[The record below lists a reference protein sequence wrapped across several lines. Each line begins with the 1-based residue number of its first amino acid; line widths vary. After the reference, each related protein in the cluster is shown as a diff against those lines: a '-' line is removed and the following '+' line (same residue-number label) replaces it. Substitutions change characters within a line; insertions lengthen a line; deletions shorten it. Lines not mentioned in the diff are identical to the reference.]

1 MNASMRI
8 LIKIMLIILL
18 KFFDTTEAPSN
29 FTPQNKEISTAMLTE
44 IATPL
49 HTIGNTLFYGNLV
62 IELPIG
68 MTAEKKDATLD
79 NQRATDV
86 IDLKGMK
93 EEAPLAP
100 RLWITHYRAQY
111 TDEGKMI
118 RALLERMP
126 DTTLRLRYRDFD
138 EKRYLFTYSSEDKMG
153 YIIVCGNDVY
163 FVEELLYLGKAI
175 FGELLDNHSV
185 RWGYGFWNV
194 GDRKNKDNI
203 VWFDRIQ
210 LGNDFFLVL
219 RYTEEDGRRWIK
231 LLCDTEPN
239 NVWQEIEIDSIE
251 TIRDEWI
258 IYRDYNFDGYF
269 DINVSSKVIYL
280 WNPVKKQYEAAQ
292 IPEEFMQLRDRAYFP
307 ETEIIWGYDYDTVN
321 LKNWMDID
329 ECETLWK
336 WTGNTLMK
344 ERACNAQVR
353 GKTVRIC
360 ISDGSSDNAMFECN
374 VALEEYREGSEK
386 VQLFYKKFYENM
398 VPPETFRY
406 VHWMKY
412 DREDIVYIPQE
423 FLDFVVDAMLNGTEV
438 KNLKPMLNDR
448 ELSEEEILSIAE
460 NNIDLRQ
467 TVIDKTWT
475 NPYLMVMADG
485 DNDGIPDIIAR
496 ESSGGSDGSVA
507 FVFYKG
513 QEDGTFRQTD
523 IFSAMREEFGIVSYK
538 GKNYLLRTLFD
549 YNKKI
554 YNGLS
559 ITYYMEGKRVEQ
571 AVLML
576 VPKNYKT
583 ILTECVQEKYQ
594 SYAEQIAIKSLLYKI
609 WLEEENSIT
618 GNSEQK
624 LADYGMYQCD
634 LNNDGVMDTYQK
646 ELWEPSNINICE
658 YLYFD
663 GDGEAIAPVKEML
676 DSLDKTPI
684 MMWVDL
690 VQDKNIIN
698 VISQT
703 GLEEFTITGFLV
715 QDFEYERLYKICVDV
730 TYAIDIWKEVP

>member
-1 MNASMRI
+1 
-8 LIKIMLIILL
+8 MLIILL

-29 FTPQNKEISTAMLTE
+29 FTPQNKEISTTMLTE

-68 MTAEKKDATLD
+68 VTAEKKDATLD
-79 NQRATDV
+79 NQCATDV
-86 IDLKGMK
+86 IDLKGAYD
-93 EEAPLAP
+93 APLPP

-138 EKRYLFTYSSEDKMG
+138 EKRYLFTYLSEDKMG
-153 YIIVCGNDVY
+153 YII
-163 FVEELLYLGKAI
+163 
-175 FGELLDNHSV
+175 
-185 RWGYGFWNV
+185 
-194 GDRKNKDNI
+194 
-203 VWFDRIQ
+203 
-210 LGNDFFLVL
+210 
-219 RYTEEDGRRWIK
+219 
-231 LLCDTEPN
+231 
-239 NVWQEIEIDSIE
+239 
-251 TIRDEWI
+251 
-258 IYRDYNFDGYF
+258 
-269 DINVSSKVIYL
+269 
-280 WNPVKKQYEAAQ
+280 
-292 IPEEFMQLRDRAYFP
+292 
-307 ETEIIWGYDYDTVN
+307 
-321 LKNWMDID
+321 NWMDID
-329 ECETLWK
+329 ERETLWK

-344 ERACNAQVR
+344 ERACNAQMGGERVQ
-353 GKTVRIC
+353 IC
-360 ISDGSSDNAMFECN
+360 ISDGSSDNEMYECN

-386 VQLFYKKFYENM
+386 VQLFYKRFYENM
-398 VPPETFRY
+398 VPAETFTN
-406 VHWMKY
+406 VHSIKY
-412 DREDIVYIPQE
+412 DRENIVYIPQE

-467 TVIDKTWT
+467 TVIDKMWR

-496 ESSGGSDGSVA
+496 ESYGGSDGSVA
-507 FVFYKG
+507 FVFYQG
-513 QEDGTFRQTD
+513 QEDGTFQQTD
-523 IFSAMREEFGIVSYK
+523 VFSAMREEFGIFSYK

-549 YNKKI
+549 YDKKI

-559 ITYYMEGKRVEQ
+559 ITYYMEGKRVEE
-571 AVLML
+571 AVLMR

-583 ILTECVQEKYQ
+583 ILTECAQEKYQ

-663 GDGEAIAPVKEML
+663 GDGEAIAPVKKML
-676 DSLDKTPI
+676 DSLEGTPI
-684 MMWVDL
+684 MMWIDL

-703 GLEEFTITGFLV
+703 GLEDFTITGFLV
-715 QDFEYERLYKICVDV
+715 QDFEYERLYEIRVDV
-730 TYAIDIWKEVP
+730 TYAIDVWKEVP

>member
-29 FTPQNKEISTAMLTE
+29 FTPQNKEISTTMLTE

-68 MTAEKKDATLD
+68 VTAEKKDATLD
-79 NQRATDV
+79 NQCATDV
-86 IDLKGMK
+86 IDLKGAYD
-93 EEAPLAP
+93 APLPP

-138 EKRYLFTYSSEDKMG
+138 EKRYLFTYLSEDKMG
-153 YIIVCGNDVY
+153 YII
-163 FVEELLYLGKAI
+163 
-175 FGELLDNHSV
+175 
-185 RWGYGFWNV
+185 
-194 GDRKNKDNI
+194 
-203 VWFDRIQ
+203 
-210 LGNDFFLVL
+210 
-219 RYTEEDGRRWIK
+219 
-231 LLCDTEPN
+231 
-239 NVWQEIEIDSIE
+239 
-251 TIRDEWI
+251 
-258 IYRDYNFDGYF
+258 
-269 DINVSSKVIYL
+269 
-280 WNPVKKQYEAAQ
+280 
-292 IPEEFMQLRDRAYFP
+292 
-307 ETEIIWGYDYDTVN
+307 
-321 LKNWMDID
+321 NWMDID
-329 ECETLWK
+329 ERETLWK

-344 ERACNAQVR
+344 ERACNAQMGGERVQ
-353 GKTVRIC
+353 IC
-360 ISDGSSDNAMFECN
+360 ISDGSSDNEMFECN

-386 VQLFYKKFYENM
+386 VQLFYKRFYENM
-398 VPPETFRY
+398 VPAETFTN
-406 VHWMKY
+406 VHSIKY
-412 DREDIVYIPQE
+412 DRENIVYIPQE

-467 TVIDKTWT
+467 TVIDKTWR

-496 ESSGGSDGSVA
+496 ESYGGSDGSVA
-507 FVFYKG
+507 FVFYQG
-513 QEDGTFRQTD
+513 QEDGTFQQTD
-523 IFSAMREEFGIVSYK
+523 VFSAMREEFGIFSYK

-549 YNKKI
+549 YDKKI

-559 ITYYMEGKRVEQ
+559 ITYYMEGKRVEE
-571 AVLML
+571 AVLMR

-583 ILTECVQEKYQ
+583 ILTECAQEKYQ

-663 GDGEAIAPVKEML
+663 GDGEAIAPVKKML
-676 DSLDKTPI
+676 DSLEGTPI
-684 MMWVDL
+684 MMWIDL

-703 GLEEFTITGFLV
+703 GLEDFTITGFLV
-715 QDFEYERLYKICVDV
+715 QDFEYERLYEIRVDV

>member
-1 MNASMRI
+1 
-8 LIKIMLIILL
+8 MLIILL

-29 FTPQNKEISTAMLTE
+29 FTPQNKEISTTMLTE

-68 MTAEKKDATLD
+68 VTAEKKDATLD
-79 NQRATDV
+79 NQCATDV
-86 IDLKGMK
+86 IDLKGAYD
-93 EEAPLAP
+93 APLPP

-138 EKRYLFTYSSEDKMG
+138 EKRYLFTYLSEDKMG
-153 YIIVCGNDVY
+153 YII
-163 FVEELLYLGKAI
+163 
-175 FGELLDNHSV
+175 
-185 RWGYGFWNV
+185 
-194 GDRKNKDNI
+194 
-203 VWFDRIQ
+203 
-210 LGNDFFLVL
+210 
-219 RYTEEDGRRWIK
+219 
-231 LLCDTEPN
+231 
-239 NVWQEIEIDSIE
+239 
-251 TIRDEWI
+251 
-258 IYRDYNFDGYF
+258 
-269 DINVSSKVIYL
+269 
-280 WNPVKKQYEAAQ
+280 
-292 IPEEFMQLRDRAYFP
+292 
-307 ETEIIWGYDYDTVN
+307 
-321 LKNWMDID
+321 NWMDID
-329 ECETLWK
+329 ERETLWK

-344 ERACNAQVR
+344 ERACNAQMGGERVQ
-353 GKTVRIC
+353 IC
-360 ISDGSSDNAMFECN
+360 ISDGSSDNEMFECN

-386 VQLFYKKFYENM
+386 VQLFYKRFYENM
-398 VPPETFRY
+398 VPAETFTN
-406 VHWMKY
+406 VHSIKY
-412 DREDIVYIPQE
+412 DRENIVYIPQE

-467 TVIDKTWT
+467 TVIDKTWR

-496 ESSGGSDGSVA
+496 ESYGGSDGSVA
-507 FVFYKG
+507 FVFYQG
-513 QEDGTFRQTD
+513 QEDGTFQQTD
-523 IFSAMREEFGIVSYK
+523 VFSAMREEFGIFSYK

-549 YNKKI
+549 YDKKI

-559 ITYYMEGKRVEQ
+559 ITYYMEGKHVEE
-571 AVLML
+571 AVLMR

-663 GDGEAIAPVKEML
+663 GDGEAIAPVKKML
-676 DSLDKTPI
+676 DSLEGTPI
-684 MMWVDL
+684 MMWIDL

-703 GLEEFTITGFLV
+703 GLEDFTITGFLV
-715 QDFEYERLYKICVDV
+715 QDFEYERLYEIRVDV
-730 TYAIDIWKEVP
+730 TYAIDVWKEVP

>member
-29 FTPQNKEISTAMLTE
+29 FTPQNKEISTTMLTE

-49 HTIGNTLFYGNLV
+49 YTIGNTLFYGNLV

-68 MTAEKKDATLD
+68 VTAEKKDATLD

-86 IDLKGMK
+86 IDLKGAYD
-93 EEAPLAP
+93 APLPP

-138 EKRYLFTYSSEDKMG
+138 ERRYLFTYLSEDKMG
-153 YIIVCGNDVY
+153 YII
-163 FVEELLYLGKAI
+163 
-175 FGELLDNHSV
+175 
-185 RWGYGFWNV
+185 
-194 GDRKNKDNI
+194 
-203 VWFDRIQ
+203 
-210 LGNDFFLVL
+210 
-219 RYTEEDGRRWIK
+219 
-231 LLCDTEPN
+231 
-239 NVWQEIEIDSIE
+239 
-251 TIRDEWI
+251 
-258 IYRDYNFDGYF
+258 
-269 DINVSSKVIYL
+269 
-280 WNPVKKQYEAAQ
+280 
-292 IPEEFMQLRDRAYFP
+292 
-307 ETEIIWGYDYDTVN
+307 
-321 LKNWMDID
+321 NWMDID
-329 ECETLWK
+329 ERETLWK

-344 ERACNAQVR
+344 ERACNAQMGGERVQ
-353 GKTVRIC
+353 IC
-360 ISDGSSDNAMFECN
+360 ISDGSSDNEMYECN

-386 VQLFYKKFYENM
+386 VQLFYKRFYENM
-398 VPPETFRY
+398 VPAETFTN
-406 VHWMKY
+406 VHSIKY
-412 DREDIVYIPQE
+412 DRENIVYIPQE

-467 TVIDKTWT
+467 TVIDKTWR
-475 NPYLMVMADG
+475 NLYLMVMADG

-496 ESSGGSDGSVA
+496 ESYGGSDGSVA
-507 FVFYKG
+507 FVFYQG
-513 QEDGTFRQTD
+513 QEDGTFQQTD
-523 IFSAMREEFGIVSYK
+523 VFSAMREEFGIFSYK

-549 YNKKI
+549 YDKKI

-559 ITYYMEGKRVEQ
+559 ITYYMEGKRVEE
-571 AVLML
+571 AVLMR

-583 ILTECVQEKYQ
+583 ILTECAQEKYQ

-663 GDGEAIAPVKEML
+663 GDGEAIAPVKKML
-676 DSLDKTPI
+676 DSLEGTPI
-684 MMWVDL
+684 MMWIDL

-703 GLEEFTITGFLV
+703 GLEDFTITGFLV
-715 QDFEYERLYKICVDV
+715 QDFEYERLYEIRVDV

>member
-29 FTPQNKEISTAMLTE
+29 FTPQNKEISTTMLTE

-68 MTAEKKDATLD
+68 VTAEKKDATLD
-79 NQRATDV
+79 NQCATDV
-86 IDLKGMK
+86 IDLKGAYD
-93 EEAPLAP
+93 APLPP

-138 EKRYLFTYSSEDKMG
+138 EKRYLFTYLSEDKMG
-153 YIIVCGNDVY
+153 YII
-163 FVEELLYLGKAI
+163 
-175 FGELLDNHSV
+175 
-185 RWGYGFWNV
+185 
-194 GDRKNKDNI
+194 
-203 VWFDRIQ
+203 
-210 LGNDFFLVL
+210 
-219 RYTEEDGRRWIK
+219 
-231 LLCDTEPN
+231 
-239 NVWQEIEIDSIE
+239 
-251 TIRDEWI
+251 
-258 IYRDYNFDGYF
+258 
-269 DINVSSKVIYL
+269 
-280 WNPVKKQYEAAQ
+280 
-292 IPEEFMQLRDRAYFP
+292 
-307 ETEIIWGYDYDTVN
+307 
-321 LKNWMDID
+321 NWMDID
-329 ECETLWK
+329 ERETLWK

-344 ERACNAQVR
+344 ERACNAQMGGERVQ
-353 GKTVRIC
+353 IC
-360 ISDGSSDNAMFECN
+360 ISDGSSDNEMFECN
-374 VALEEYREGSEK
+374 VVLEEYREGSEK
-386 VQLFYKKFYENM
+386 VQLFYKRFYENM
-398 VPPETFRY
+398 VPAETFTN
-406 VHWMKY
+406 VHSIKY
-412 DREDIVYIPQE
+412 DRENIVYIPQE

-467 TVIDKTWT
+467 TVIDKTWR

-496 ESSGGSDGSVA
+496 ESYGGSDGSVA
-507 FVFYKG
+507 FVFYQG
-513 QEDGTFRQTD
+513 QEDSTFQQTD
-523 IFSAMREEFGIVSYK
+523 VFSAMREEFGIFSYK

-549 YNKKI
+549 YDKKI

-559 ITYYMEGKRVEQ
+559 ITYYMEGKHVEE
-571 AVLML
+571 AVLMR

-663 GDGEAIAPVKEML
+663 GDGEAIAPVKKML
-676 DSLDKTPI
+676 DSLEGTPI
-684 MMWVDL
+684 MMWIDL

-703 GLEEFTITGFLV
+703 GLEDFTITGFLV
-715 QDFEYERLYKICVDV
+715 QDFEYERLYEIRVDV
-730 TYAIDIWKEVP
+730 TYAIDVWKEVP

>member
-29 FTPQNKEISTAMLTE
+29 FTPQNKEISTTMLTE

-68 MTAEKKDATLD
+68 VTAEKKDATLD
-79 NQRATDV
+79 NQCATDV
-86 IDLKGMK
+86 IDLKGAYD
-93 EEAPLAP
+93 APLPP

-138 EKRYLFTYSSEDKMG
+138 EKRYLFTYLSEDKMG
-153 YIIVCGNDVY
+153 YII
-163 FVEELLYLGKAI
+163 
-175 FGELLDNHSV
+175 
-185 RWGYGFWNV
+185 
-194 GDRKNKDNI
+194 
-203 VWFDRIQ
+203 
-210 LGNDFFLVL
+210 
-219 RYTEEDGRRWIK
+219 
-231 LLCDTEPN
+231 
-239 NVWQEIEIDSIE
+239 
-251 TIRDEWI
+251 
-258 IYRDYNFDGYF
+258 
-269 DINVSSKVIYL
+269 
-280 WNPVKKQYEAAQ
+280 
-292 IPEEFMQLRDRAYFP
+292 
-307 ETEIIWGYDYDTVN
+307 
-321 LKNWMDID
+321 NWMDID
-329 ECETLWK
+329 ERETLWK

-344 ERACNAQVR
+344 ERACNAQMGGERVQ
-353 GKTVRIC
+353 IC
-360 ISDGSSDNAMFECN
+360 ISDGSSDNEMFECN

-386 VQLFYKKFYENM
+386 VQLFYKRFYENM
-398 VPPETFRY
+398 VPAETFTN
-406 VHWMKY
+406 VHSIKY
-412 DREDIVYIPQE
+412 DRENIVYIPQE

-467 TVIDKTWT
+467 TVIDKTWR

-496 ESSGGSDGSVA
+496 ESYGGSDGSVA
-507 FVFYKG
+507 FVFYQG
-513 QEDGTFRQTD
+513 QEDSTFQQTD
-523 IFSAMREEFGIVSYK
+523 VFSAMREEFGIFSYK
-538 GKNYLLRTLFD
+538 GKNYLPRTLFD
-549 YNKKI
+549 YDKKI

-559 ITYYMEGKRVEQ
+559 ITYYMEGKRVEE
-571 AVLML
+571 AVLMR

-583 ILTECVQEKYQ
+583 ILTECAQEKYQ

-663 GDGEAIAPVKEML
+663 GDGEAIAPVKKML
-676 DSLDKTPI
+676 DSLEGTPI
-684 MMWVDL
+684 MMWIDL

-703 GLEEFTITGFLV
+703 GLEDFTITGFLV
-715 QDFEYERLYKICVDV
+715 QDFEYERLYEIRVDV

>member
-1 MNASMRI
+1 
-8 LIKIMLIILL
+8 MLIILL

-29 FTPQNKEISTAMLTE
+29 FTPQNKEISTTMLTE

-49 HTIGNTLFYGNLV
+49 YTIGNTLFYGNLV

-68 MTAEKKDATLD
+68 VTAEKKDATLD

-86 IDLKGMK
+86 IDLKGAYD
-93 EEAPLAP
+93 APLPP

-138 EKRYLFTYSSEDKMG
+138 EKRYLFTYLSEDKMG
-153 YIIVCGNDVY
+153 YII
-163 FVEELLYLGKAI
+163 
-175 FGELLDNHSV
+175 
-185 RWGYGFWNV
+185 
-194 GDRKNKDNI
+194 
-203 VWFDRIQ
+203 
-210 LGNDFFLVL
+210 
-219 RYTEEDGRRWIK
+219 
-231 LLCDTEPN
+231 
-239 NVWQEIEIDSIE
+239 
-251 TIRDEWI
+251 
-258 IYRDYNFDGYF
+258 
-269 DINVSSKVIYL
+269 
-280 WNPVKKQYEAAQ
+280 
-292 IPEEFMQLRDRAYFP
+292 
-307 ETEIIWGYDYDTVN
+307 
-321 LKNWMDID
+321 NWMDID
-329 ECETLWK
+329 ERETLWK

-344 ERACNAQVR
+344 ERACNAQMGGERVQ
-353 GKTVRIC
+353 IC
-360 ISDGSSDNAMFECN
+360 ISDGSSDNEMFECN

-386 VQLFYKKFYENM
+386 VQLFYKRFYENM
-398 VPPETFRY
+398 VPAETFTN
-406 VHWMKY
+406 VHSIKY
-412 DREDIVYIPQE
+412 DRENIVYIPQE

-467 TVIDKTWT
+467 TVIDKTWR

-496 ESSGGSDGSVA
+496 ESYGGSDGSVA
-507 FVFYKG
+507 FVFYQG
-513 QEDGTFRQTD
+513 QEDGTFQQTD
-523 IFSAMREEFGIVSYK
+523 VFSAMREEFGIFSYK
-538 GKNYLLRTLFD
+538 GKNYLPRTLFD
-549 YNKKI
+549 YDKKI

-559 ITYYMEGKRVEQ
+559 ITYYMEGKRVEE
-571 AVLML
+571 AVLMR

-583 ILTECVQEKYQ
+583 ILTECAQEKYQ

-663 GDGEAIAPVKEML
+663 GDGEAIAPVKKML
-676 DSLDKTPI
+676 DSLEGTPI
-684 MMWVDL
+684 MMWIDL

-703 GLEEFTITGFLV
+703 GLEDFTITGFLV
-715 QDFEYERLYKICVDV
+715 QDFEYERLYEIRVDV

>member
-29 FTPQNKEISTAMLTE
+29 FTPQNKEISTTMLTE

-68 MTAEKKDATLD
+68 VTAEKKDATLD
-79 NQRATDV
+79 NQCATDV
-86 IDLKGMK
+86 IDLKGAYD
-93 EEAPLAP
+93 APLPP

-138 EKRYLFTYSSEDKMG
+138 EKRYLFTYLSEDKMG
-153 YIIVCGNDVY
+153 YII
-163 FVEELLYLGKAI
+163 
-175 FGELLDNHSV
+175 
-185 RWGYGFWNV
+185 
-194 GDRKNKDNI
+194 
-203 VWFDRIQ
+203 
-210 LGNDFFLVL
+210 
-219 RYTEEDGRRWIK
+219 
-231 LLCDTEPN
+231 
-239 NVWQEIEIDSIE
+239 
-251 TIRDEWI
+251 
-258 IYRDYNFDGYF
+258 
-269 DINVSSKVIYL
+269 
-280 WNPVKKQYEAAQ
+280 
-292 IPEEFMQLRDRAYFP
+292 
-307 ETEIIWGYDYDTVN
+307 
-321 LKNWMDID
+321 NWMDID
-329 ECETLWK
+329 ERETLWK

-344 ERACNAQVR
+344 ERACNAQMGGERVQ
-353 GKTVRIC
+353 IC
-360 ISDGSSDNAMFECN
+360 ISDGSSDNEMFECN

-386 VQLFYKKFYENM
+386 VQLFYKRFYENM
-398 VPPETFRY
+398 VSAETFTN
-406 VHWMKY
+406 VHSIKY
-412 DREDIVYIPQE
+412 DRENIVYIPQE

-467 TVIDKTWT
+467 TVIDKTWG

-496 ESSGGSDGSVA
+496 ESYGGSDGSVA
-507 FVFYKG
+507 FVFYQG
-513 QEDGTFRQTD
+513 QEDSTFQQTD
-523 IFSAMREEFGIVSYK
+523 VFSAMREEFGIFSYK
-538 GKNYLLRTLFD
+538 GKNYLPRTLFD
-549 YNKKI
+549 YDKKI

-559 ITYYMEGKRVEQ
+559 ITYYMEGKRVEE
-571 AVLML
+571 AVLMR

-583 ILTECVQEKYQ
+583 ILTECAQEKYQ

-663 GDGEAIAPVKEML
+663 GDGEAIAPVKKML
-676 DSLDKTPI
+676 DSLEGTPI
-684 MMWVDL
+684 MMWIDL

-703 GLEEFTITGFLV
+703 GLEDFTITGFLV
-715 QDFEYERLYKICVDV
+715 QDFEYERLYEIRVDV
-730 TYAIDIWKEVP
+730 TYAIDVWKEVP

>member
-29 FTPQNKEISTAMLTE
+29 FTPQNKEISTTMLTE

-68 MTAEKKDATLD
+68 VTAEKKDATLD
-79 NQRATDV
+79 NQCATDV
-86 IDLKGMK
+86 IDLKGAYD
-93 EEAPLAP
+93 APLPP

-138 EKRYLFTYSSEDKMG
+138 EKRYLFTYLSEDKMG
-153 YIIVCGNDVY
+153 YII
-163 FVEELLYLGKAI
+163 
-175 FGELLDNHSV
+175 
-185 RWGYGFWNV
+185 
-194 GDRKNKDNI
+194 
-203 VWFDRIQ
+203 
-210 LGNDFFLVL
+210 
-219 RYTEEDGRRWIK
+219 
-231 LLCDTEPN
+231 
-239 NVWQEIEIDSIE
+239 
-251 TIRDEWI
+251 
-258 IYRDYNFDGYF
+258 
-269 DINVSSKVIYL
+269 
-280 WNPVKKQYEAAQ
+280 
-292 IPEEFMQLRDRAYFP
+292 
-307 ETEIIWGYDYDTVN
+307 
-321 LKNWMDID
+321 NWMDID
-329 ECETLWK
+329 ERETLWK

-344 ERACNAQVR
+344 ERACNAQMGGERVQ
-353 GKTVRIC
+353 IC
-360 ISDGSSDNAMFECN
+360 ISDGSSDNEMFECN
-374 VALEEYREGSEK
+374 VVLEEYREGSEK
-386 VQLFYKKFYENM
+386 VQLFYKRFYENM
-398 VPPETFRY
+398 VPAETFTN
-406 VHWMKY
+406 VHSIKY
-412 DREDIVYIPQE
+412 DRENIVYIPQE

-467 TVIDKTWT
+467 TVIDKTWR

-496 ESSGGSDGSVA
+496 ESYGGSDGSVA
-507 FVFYKG
+507 FVFYQG
-513 QEDGTFRQTD
+513 QEDSTFQQTD
-523 IFSAMREEFGIVSYK
+523 VFSAMREEFGIFSYK
-538 GKNYLLRTLFD
+538 GKNYLPRTLFD
-549 YNKKI
+549 YDKKI

-559 ITYYMEGKRVEQ
+559 ITYYMEGKRVEE
-571 AVLML
+571 AVLMR

-583 ILTECVQEKYQ
+583 ILTECAQEKYQ

-663 GDGEAIAPVKEML
+663 GDGEAIAPVKKML
-676 DSLDKTPI
+676 DSLEGTPI
-684 MMWVDL
+684 MMWIDL

-703 GLEEFTITGFLV
+703 GLEDFTITGFLV
-715 QDFEYERLYKICVDV
+715 QDFEYERLYEIRVDV

>member
-1 MNASMRI
+1 
-8 LIKIMLIILL
+8 MLIILL

-29 FTPQNKEISTAMLTE
+29 FTPQNKEISTTMLTE

-68 MTAEKKDATLD
+68 VTAEKKDATLD

-86 IDLKGMK
+86 IDLKGAYD
-93 EEAPLAP
+93 APLPP

-138 EKRYLFTYSSEDKMG
+138 EKRYLFTYLSEDKMG
-153 YIIVCGNDVY
+153 YII
-163 FVEELLYLGKAI
+163 
-175 FGELLDNHSV
+175 
-185 RWGYGFWNV
+185 
-194 GDRKNKDNI
+194 
-203 VWFDRIQ
+203 
-210 LGNDFFLVL
+210 
-219 RYTEEDGRRWIK
+219 
-231 LLCDTEPN
+231 
-239 NVWQEIEIDSIE
+239 
-251 TIRDEWI
+251 
-258 IYRDYNFDGYF
+258 
-269 DINVSSKVIYL
+269 
-280 WNPVKKQYEAAQ
+280 
-292 IPEEFMQLRDRAYFP
+292 
-307 ETEIIWGYDYDTVN
+307 
-321 LKNWMDID
+321 NWMDID

-344 ERACNAQVR
+344 ERTCNAQVR
-353 GKTVRIC
+353 GKTVQIC
-360 ISDGSSDNAMFECN
+360 ISDGSSDNEMFECN

-386 VQLFYKKFYENM
+386 VQLFYKRFYENM
-398 VPPETFRY
+398 VPAETFTN
-406 VHWMKY
+406 VHSIKY
-412 DREDIVYIPQE
+412 DRENIVYIPQE

-467 TVIDKTWT
+467 TVIDKTWR

-496 ESSGGSDGSVA
+496 ESYGGSDGSVA
-507 FVFYKG
+507 FVFYQG
-513 QEDGTFRQTD
+513 QEDGTFQQTD
-523 IFSAMREEFGIVSYK
+523 VFSAMREEFGILSYK
-538 GKNYLLRTLFD
+538 GKNYLFRTLFD
-549 YNKKI
+549 YDKKI

-559 ITYYMEGKRVEQ
+559 ITYYMEGKRVEE
-571 AVLML
+571 AVLMR

-583 ILTECVQEKYQ
+583 ILTECAQEKYQ

-646 ELWEPSNINICE
+646 ELWEPSSINICE

-676 DSLDKTPI
+676 DSLEGTPI

-703 GLEEFTITGFLV
+703 GLEDFTITGFLV
-715 QDFEYERLYKICVDV
+715 QDFEYERLYEIRVDV

>member
-29 FTPQNKEISTAMLTE
+29 FTPQNKEISTTMLTE

-49 HTIGNTLFYGNLV
+49 YTIGNTLFYGNLV

-68 MTAEKKDATLD
+68 VTAEKKDATLD

-86 IDLKGMK
+86 IDLKGAYD
-93 EEAPLAP
+93 APLPP

-138 EKRYLFTYSSEDKMG
+138 EKRYLFTYLSEDKMG
-153 YIIVCGNDVY
+153 YII
-163 FVEELLYLGKAI
+163 
-175 FGELLDNHSV
+175 
-185 RWGYGFWNV
+185 
-194 GDRKNKDNI
+194 
-203 VWFDRIQ
+203 
-210 LGNDFFLVL
+210 
-219 RYTEEDGRRWIK
+219 
-231 LLCDTEPN
+231 
-239 NVWQEIEIDSIE
+239 
-251 TIRDEWI
+251 
-258 IYRDYNFDGYF
+258 
-269 DINVSSKVIYL
+269 
-280 WNPVKKQYEAAQ
+280 
-292 IPEEFMQLRDRAYFP
+292 
-307 ETEIIWGYDYDTVN
+307 
-321 LKNWMDID
+321 NWMDID
-329 ECETLWK
+329 ERETLWK

-344 ERACNAQVR
+344 ERACNAQMGGERVQ
-353 GKTVRIC
+353 IC
-360 ISDGSSDNAMFECN
+360 ISDGSSDNEMFECN

-386 VQLFYKKFYENM
+386 VQLFYKRFYENM
-398 VPPETFRY
+398 VPAETFTN
-406 VHWMKY
+406 VHSIKY
-412 DREDIVYIPQE
+412 DRENIVYIPQE

-467 TVIDKTWT
+467 TVIDKTWR

-496 ESSGGSDGSVA
+496 ESYGGSDGSVA
-507 FVFYKG
+507 FVFYQG
-513 QEDGTFRQTD
+513 QEDGTFQQTD
-523 IFSAMREEFGIVSYK
+523 VFSAMREEFGIFSYK

-549 YNKKI
+549 YDKKI

-559 ITYYMEGKRVEQ
+559 ITYYMEGKRVEE
-571 AVLML
+571 AVLMR

-583 ILTECVQEKYQ
+583 ILTECAQEKYQ

-634 LNNDGVMDTYQK
+634 LNNDGVMDIYQK

-663 GDGEAIAPVKEML
+663 GDGEAIAPVKKML
-676 DSLDKTPI
+676 DSLEGTPI
-684 MMWVDL
+684 MMWIDL

-703 GLEEFTITGFLV
+703 GLEDFTITGFLV
-715 QDFEYERLYKICVDV
+715 QDFEYERLYEIRVDV

>member
-29 FTPQNKEISTAMLTE
+29 FTPQNKEISTTMLTE

-49 HTIGNTLFYGNLV
+49 YTIGNTLFYGNLV

-68 MTAEKKDATLD
+68 VTAEKKDATLD

-86 IDLKGMK
+86 IDLKGAYD
-93 EEAPLAP
+93 APLPP

-138 EKRYLFTYSSEDKMG
+138 EKRYLFTYLSEDKMG
-153 YIIVCGNDVY
+153 YII
-163 FVEELLYLGKAI
+163 
-175 FGELLDNHSV
+175 
-185 RWGYGFWNV
+185 
-194 GDRKNKDNI
+194 
-203 VWFDRIQ
+203 
-210 LGNDFFLVL
+210 
-219 RYTEEDGRRWIK
+219 
-231 LLCDTEPN
+231 
-239 NVWQEIEIDSIE
+239 
-251 TIRDEWI
+251 
-258 IYRDYNFDGYF
+258 
-269 DINVSSKVIYL
+269 
-280 WNPVKKQYEAAQ
+280 
-292 IPEEFMQLRDRAYFP
+292 
-307 ETEIIWGYDYDTVN
+307 
-321 LKNWMDID
+321 NWMDID
-329 ECETLWK
+329 ERETLWK

-344 ERACNAQVR
+344 ERACNAQMGGERVQ
-353 GKTVRIC
+353 IC
-360 ISDGSSDNAMFECN
+360 ISDGSSDNEMFECN

-386 VQLFYKKFYENM
+386 VQLFYKRFYENM
-398 VPPETFRY
+398 VPAETFTN
-406 VHWMKY
+406 VHSIKY
-412 DREDIVYIPQE
+412 DRENIVYIPQE

-467 TVIDKTWT
+467 TVIDKTWR

-496 ESSGGSDGSVA
+496 ESYGGSDGSVA
-507 FVFYKG
+507 FVFYQG
-513 QEDGTFRQTD
+513 QEDGTFQQTD
-523 IFSAMREEFGIVSYK
+523 VFSAMREEFGIFSYK
-538 GKNYLLRTLFD
+538 GKNYLPRTLFD
-549 YNKKI
+549 YDKKI

-559 ITYYMEGKRVEQ
+559 ITYYMEGKRVEE
-571 AVLML
+571 AVLMR

-583 ILTECVQEKYQ
+583 ILTECAQEKYQ

-663 GDGEAIAPVKEML
+663 GDGEAIAPVKKML
-676 DSLDKTPI
+676 DSLEGTPI
-684 MMWVDL
+684 MMWIDL

-703 GLEEFTITGFLV
+703 GLEDFTITGFLV
-715 QDFEYERLYKICVDV
+715 QDFEYERLYEIRVDV

>member
-1 MNASMRI
+1 
-8 LIKIMLIILL
+8 MLIILL

-29 FTPQNKEISTAMLTE
+29 FTPQNKEISTTMLTE

-68 MTAEKKDATLD
+68 VTAEKKDATLD
-79 NQRATDV
+79 NQCATDV
-86 IDLKGMK
+86 IDLKGAYD
-93 EEAPLAP
+93 APLPP

-138 EKRYLFTYSSEDKMG
+138 EKRYLFTYLSEDKMG
-153 YIIVCGNDVY
+153 YII
-163 FVEELLYLGKAI
+163 
-175 FGELLDNHSV
+175 
-185 RWGYGFWNV
+185 
-194 GDRKNKDNI
+194 
-203 VWFDRIQ
+203 
-210 LGNDFFLVL
+210 
-219 RYTEEDGRRWIK
+219 
-231 LLCDTEPN
+231 
-239 NVWQEIEIDSIE
+239 
-251 TIRDEWI
+251 
-258 IYRDYNFDGYF
+258 
-269 DINVSSKVIYL
+269 
-280 WNPVKKQYEAAQ
+280 
-292 IPEEFMQLRDRAYFP
+292 
-307 ETEIIWGYDYDTVN
+307 
-321 LKNWMDID
+321 NWMDID
-329 ECETLWK
+329 ERETLWK

-344 ERACNAQVR
+344 ERACNAQMGGERVQ
-353 GKTVRIC
+353 IC
-360 ISDGSSDNAMFECN
+360 ISDGSSDNEMFECN
-374 VALEEYREGSEK
+374 VVLEEYREGSEK
-386 VQLFYKKFYENM
+386 VQLFYKRFYENM
-398 VPPETFRY
+398 VPAETFTN
-406 VHWMKY
+406 VHSIKY
-412 DREDIVYIPQE
+412 DRENIVYIPQE

-467 TVIDKTWT
+467 TVIDKTWR

-496 ESSGGSDGSVA
+496 ESYGGSDGSVA
-507 FVFYKG
+507 FVFYQG
-513 QEDGTFRQTD
+513 QEDSTFQQTD
-523 IFSAMREEFGIVSYK
+523 VFSAMREEFGIFSYK

-549 YNKKI
+549 YDKKI

-559 ITYYMEGKRVEQ
+559 ITYYMEGKHVEE
-571 AVLML
+571 AVLMR

-663 GDGEAIAPVKEML
+663 GDGEAIAPVKKML
-676 DSLDKTPI
+676 DSLEGTPI
-684 MMWVDL
+684 MMWIDL

-703 GLEEFTITGFLV
+703 GLEDFTITGFLV
-715 QDFEYERLYKICVDV
+715 QDFEYERLYEIRVDV
-730 TYAIDIWKEVP
+730 TYAIDVWKEVP

>member
-29 FTPQNKEISTAMLTE
+29 FTPQNKEISTTMLTE

-62 IELPIG
+62 IELPINV
-68 MTAEKKDATLD
+68 TAEKKDATLD
-79 NQRATDV
+79 NQCATDV
-86 IDLKGMK
+86 IDLKGAYD
-93 EEAPLAP
+93 APLPP

-138 EKRYLFTYSSEDKMG
+138 EKRYLFTYLSEDKMG
-153 YIIVCGNDVY
+153 YII
-163 FVEELLYLGKAI
+163 
-175 FGELLDNHSV
+175 
-185 RWGYGFWNV
+185 
-194 GDRKNKDNI
+194 
-203 VWFDRIQ
+203 
-210 LGNDFFLVL
+210 
-219 RYTEEDGRRWIK
+219 
-231 LLCDTEPN
+231 
-239 NVWQEIEIDSIE
+239 
-251 TIRDEWI
+251 
-258 IYRDYNFDGYF
+258 
-269 DINVSSKVIYL
+269 
-280 WNPVKKQYEAAQ
+280 
-292 IPEEFMQLRDRAYFP
+292 
-307 ETEIIWGYDYDTVN
+307 
-321 LKNWMDID
+321 NWMDID
-329 ECETLWK
+329 ERETLWK

-344 ERACNAQVR
+344 ERACNAQMGGERVQ
-353 GKTVRIC
+353 IC
-360 ISDGSSDNAMFECN
+360 ISDGSSDNEMFECN

-386 VQLFYKKFYENM
+386 VQLFYKRFYENM
-398 VPPETFRY
+398 VPAETFTN
-406 VHWMKY
+406 VHSIKY
-412 DREDIVYIPQE
+412 DRENIVYIPQE

-467 TVIDKTWT
+467 TVIDKTWR

-496 ESSGGSDGSVA
+496 ESYGGSDGSVA
-507 FVFYKG
+507 FVFYQG
-513 QEDGTFRQTD
+513 QEDGTFQQTD
-523 IFSAMREEFGIVSYK
+523 VFSAMREEFGIFSYK

-549 YNKKI
+549 YDKKI

-559 ITYYMEGKRVEQ
+559 ITYYMEGKHVEE
-571 AVLML
+571 AVLMR

-663 GDGEAIAPVKEML
+663 GDGEAIAPVKKML
-676 DSLDKTPI
+676 DSLEGTPI
-684 MMWVDL
+684 MMWIDL

-703 GLEEFTITGFLV
+703 GLEDFTITGFLV
-715 QDFEYERLYKICVDV
+715 QDFEYERLYEIRVDV
-730 TYAIDIWKEVP
+730 TYAIDVWKEVP

>member
-1 MNASMRI
+1 
-8 LIKIMLIILL
+8 
-18 KFFDTTEAPSN
+18 
-29 FTPQNKEISTAMLTE
+29 
-44 IATPL
+44 
-49 HTIGNTLFYGNLV
+49 
-62 IELPIG
+62 
-68 MTAEKKDATLD
+68 
-79 NQRATDV
+79 
-86 IDLKGMK
+86 
-93 EEAPLAP
+93 
-100 RLWITHYRAQY
+100 
-111 TDEGKMI
+111 
-118 RALLERMP
+118 
-126 DTTLRLRYRDFD
+126 
-138 EKRYLFTYSSEDKMG
+138 
-153 YIIVCGNDVY
+153 
-163 FVEELLYLGKAI
+163 
-175 FGELLDNHSV
+175 
-185 RWGYGFWNV
+185 
-194 GDRKNKDNI
+194 
-203 VWFDRIQ
+203 
-210 LGNDFFLVL
+210 
-219 RYTEEDGRRWIK
+219 
-231 LLCDTEPN
+231 
-239 NVWQEIEIDSIE
+239 
-251 TIRDEWI
+251 
-258 IYRDYNFDGYF
+258 
-269 DINVSSKVIYL
+269 
-280 WNPVKKQYEAAQ
+280 
-292 IPEEFMQLRDRAYFP
+292 
-307 ETEIIWGYDYDTVN
+307 
-321 LKNWMDID
+321 
-329 ECETLWK
+329 
-336 WTGNTLMK
+336 
-344 ERACNAQVR
+344 
-353 GKTVRIC
+353 
-360 ISDGSSDNAMFECN
+360 
-374 VALEEYREGSEK
+374 
-386 VQLFYKKFYENM
+386 
-398 VPPETFRY
+398 
-406 VHWMKY
+406 
-412 DREDIVYIPQE
+412 
-423 FLDFVVDAMLNGTEV
+423 MLNGTEV

-507 FVFYKG
+507 FVFYQG

-523 IFSAMREEFGIVSYK
+523 VFSAMREEFGIVSYK

-559 ITYYMEGKRVEQ
+559 ITYYMEGKCVEQ

-583 ILTECVQEKYQ
+583 ILTECAQEKYQ

-676 DSLDKTPI
+676 DSLEGTPI

-715 QDFEYERLYKICVDV
+715 QDFEYERFYEICVDV

>member
-29 FTPQNKEISTAMLTE
+29 FTPQNKEISTTMLTE

-68 MTAEKKDATLD
+68 VTAEKKDATLD
-79 NQRATDV
+79 NQCATDV
-86 IDLKGMK
+86 IDLKGAYD
-93 EEAPLAP
+93 APLPP

-138 EKRYLFTYSSEDKMG
+138 EKRYLFTYLSEDKMG
-153 YIIVCGNDVY
+153 YII
-163 FVEELLYLGKAI
+163 
-175 FGELLDNHSV
+175 
-185 RWGYGFWNV
+185 
-194 GDRKNKDNI
+194 
-203 VWFDRIQ
+203 
-210 LGNDFFLVL
+210 
-219 RYTEEDGRRWIK
+219 
-231 LLCDTEPN
+231 
-239 NVWQEIEIDSIE
+239 
-251 TIRDEWI
+251 
-258 IYRDYNFDGYF
+258 
-269 DINVSSKVIYL
+269 
-280 WNPVKKQYEAAQ
+280 
-292 IPEEFMQLRDRAYFP
+292 
-307 ETEIIWGYDYDTVN
+307 
-321 LKNWMDID
+321 NWMDID
-329 ECETLWK
+329 ERETLWK

-344 ERACNAQVR
+344 ERACNAQMGGERVQ
-353 GKTVRIC
+353 IC
-360 ISDGSSDNAMFECN
+360 ISDGSSDNEMFECN

-386 VQLFYKKFYENM
+386 VQLFYKRFYENM
-398 VPPETFRY
+398 VPAETFTN
-406 VHWMKY
+406 VHSIKY
-412 DREDIVYIPQE
+412 DRENIVYIPQE

-467 TVIDKTWT
+467 TVIDKTWR

-496 ESSGGSDGSVA
+496 ESYGGSDGSVA
-507 FVFYKG
+507 FVFYQG
-513 QEDGTFRQTD
+513 QEDGTFQQTD
-523 IFSAMREEFGIVSYK
+523 VFSAMREEFGIFSYK

-549 YNKKI
+549 YDKKI

-559 ITYYMEGKRVEQ
+559 ITYYMEGKHVEE
-571 AVLML
+571 AVLMR

-663 GDGEAIAPVKEML
+663 GDGEAIAPVKKML
-676 DSLDKTPI
+676 DSLEGTPI
-684 MMWVDL
+684 MMWIDL

-703 GLEEFTITGFLV
+703 GLEDFTITGFLV
-715 QDFEYERLYKICVDV
+715 QDFERL
-730 TYAIDIWKEVP
+730 

>member
-1 MNASMRI
+1 
-8 LIKIMLIILL
+8 MLIILL

-29 FTPQNKEISTAMLTE
+29 FTPQNKEISTTMLTE

-68 MTAEKKDATLD
+68 VTAEKKDATLD
-79 NQRATDV
+79 NQCATDV
-86 IDLKGMK
+86 IDLKGAYD
-93 EEAPLAP
+93 APLPP

-138 EKRYLFTYSSEDKMG
+138 EKRYLFTYLSEDKMG
-153 YIIVCGNDVY
+153 YII
-163 FVEELLYLGKAI
+163 
-175 FGELLDNHSV
+175 
-185 RWGYGFWNV
+185 
-194 GDRKNKDNI
+194 
-203 VWFDRIQ
+203 
-210 LGNDFFLVL
+210 
-219 RYTEEDGRRWIK
+219 
-231 LLCDTEPN
+231 
-239 NVWQEIEIDSIE
+239 
-251 TIRDEWI
+251 
-258 IYRDYNFDGYF
+258 
-269 DINVSSKVIYL
+269 
-280 WNPVKKQYEAAQ
+280 
-292 IPEEFMQLRDRAYFP
+292 
-307 ETEIIWGYDYDTVN
+307 
-321 LKNWMDID
+321 NWMDID
-329 ECETLWK
+329 ERETLWK

-344 ERACNAQVR
+344 ERACNAQMGGERVQ
-353 GKTVRIC
+353 IC
-360 ISDGSSDNAMFECN
+360 ISDGSSDNEMFECN

-386 VQLFYKKFYENM
+386 VQLFYKRFYENM
-398 VPPETFRY
+398 VPAETFTN
-406 VHWMKY
+406 VHSIKY
-412 DREDIVYIPQE
+412 DRENIVYIPQE

-467 TVIDKTWT
+467 TVIDKTWR

-496 ESSGGSDGSVA
+496 ESYGGSDGSVA
-507 FVFYKG
+507 FVFYQG
-513 QEDGTFRQTD
+513 QEDGTFQQTD
-523 IFSAMREEFGIVSYK
+523 VFSAMREEFGIFSYK

-549 YNKKI
+549 YDKKI

-559 ITYYMEGKRVEQ
+559 ITYYMEGKHVEE
-571 AVLML
+571 AVLMR

-663 GDGEAIAPVKEML
+663 GDGEAIAPVKKML
-676 DSLDKTPI
+676 DFLEGTPI
-684 MMWVDL
+684 MMWIDL

-703 GLEEFTITGFLV
+703 GLEDFTITGFLV
-715 QDFEYERLYKICVDV
+715 QDFEYERLYEIRVDV

>member
-29 FTPQNKEISTAMLTE
+29 FTPQNKEISTTMLTE

-68 MTAEKKDATLD
+68 VTAEKKDATLD
-79 NQRATDV
+79 NQCATDV
-86 IDLKGMK
+86 IDLKGAYD
-93 EEAPLAP
+93 APLPP

-138 EKRYLFTYSSEDKMG
+138 EKRYLFTYLSEDKMG
-153 YIIVCGNDVY
+153 YII
-163 FVEELLYLGKAI
+163 
-175 FGELLDNHSV
+175 
-185 RWGYGFWNV
+185 
-194 GDRKNKDNI
+194 
-203 VWFDRIQ
+203 
-210 LGNDFFLVL
+210 
-219 RYTEEDGRRWIK
+219 
-231 LLCDTEPN
+231 
-239 NVWQEIEIDSIE
+239 
-251 TIRDEWI
+251 
-258 IYRDYNFDGYF
+258 
-269 DINVSSKVIYL
+269 
-280 WNPVKKQYEAAQ
+280 
-292 IPEEFMQLRDRAYFP
+292 
-307 ETEIIWGYDYDTVN
+307 
-321 LKNWMDID
+321 NWMDID
-329 ECETLWK
+329 ERETLWK

-344 ERACNAQVR
+344 ERACNAQMGGERVQ
-353 GKTVRIC
+353 IC
-360 ISDGSSDNAMFECN
+360 ISDGSSDNEMFECN

-386 VQLFYKKFYENM
+386 VQLFYKRFYENM
-398 VPPETFRY
+398 VSAETFTN
-406 VHWMKY
+406 VHSIKY
-412 DREDIVYIPQE
+412 DRENIVYIPQE

-467 TVIDKTWT
+467 TVIDKTWR

-496 ESSGGSDGSVA
+496 ESYGGSDGSVA
-507 FVFYKG
+507 FVFYQG
-513 QEDGTFRQTD
+513 QEDGTFQQTD
-523 IFSAMREEFGIVSYK
+523 VFSAMREEFGIFSYK

-549 YNKKI
+549 YDKKI

-559 ITYYMEGKRVEQ
+559 ITYYMEGKHVEE
-571 AVLML
+571 AVLMR

-583 ILTECVQEKYQ
+583 ILTECAQEKYQ

-663 GDGEAIAPVKEML
+663 GDGEAIAPVKKML
-676 DSLDKTPI
+676 DSLEGTPI
-684 MMWVDL
+684 MMWIDL

-703 GLEEFTITGFLV
+703 GLEDFTITGFLV
-715 QDFEYERLYKICVDV
+715 QDFEYERLYEIRVDV
-730 TYAIDIWKEVP
+730 TYAIDVWKEVP

>member
-1 MNASMRI
+1 
-8 LIKIMLIILL
+8 MLIILL

-29 FTPQNKEISTAMLTE
+29 FTPQNKEISTTMLTE

-68 MTAEKKDATLD
+68 VTAEKKDATLD
-79 NQRATDV
+79 NQCATDV
-86 IDLKGMK
+86 IDLKGAYD
-93 EEAPLAP
+93 APLPP

-138 EKRYLFTYSSEDKMG
+138 EKRYLFTYLSEDKMG
-153 YIIVCGNDVY
+153 YII
-163 FVEELLYLGKAI
+163 
-175 FGELLDNHSV
+175 
-185 RWGYGFWNV
+185 
-194 GDRKNKDNI
+194 
-203 VWFDRIQ
+203 
-210 LGNDFFLVL
+210 
-219 RYTEEDGRRWIK
+219 
-231 LLCDTEPN
+231 
-239 NVWQEIEIDSIE
+239 
-251 TIRDEWI
+251 
-258 IYRDYNFDGYF
+258 
-269 DINVSSKVIYL
+269 
-280 WNPVKKQYEAAQ
+280 
-292 IPEEFMQLRDRAYFP
+292 
-307 ETEIIWGYDYDTVN
+307 
-321 LKNWMDID
+321 NWMDID
-329 ECETLWK
+329 ERETLWK

-344 ERACNAQVR
+344 ERACNAQMGGERVQ
-353 GKTVRIC
+353 IC
-360 ISDGSSDNAMFECN
+360 ISDGSSDNEMFECN

-386 VQLFYKKFYENM
+386 VQLFYKRFYENM
-398 VPPETFRY
+398 VPAETFTN
-406 VHWMKY
+406 VHSIKY
-412 DREDIVYIPQE
+412 DRENIVYIPQE

-467 TVIDKTWT
+467 TVIDKTWR

-496 ESSGGSDGSVA
+496 ESYGGSDGSVA
-507 FVFYKG
+507 FVFYQG
-513 QEDGTFRQTD
+513 QEDGTFQQTD
-523 IFSAMREEFGIVSYK
+523 VFSAMREEFGIFSYK
-538 GKNYLLRTLFD
+538 GKNYLPRTLFD
-549 YNKKI
+549 YDKKI

-559 ITYYMEGKRVEQ
+559 ITYYMEGKRVEE
-571 AVLML
+571 AVLMR

-583 ILTECVQEKYQ
+583 ILTECAQEKYQ

-663 GDGEAIAPVKEML
+663 GDGEAIAPVKKML
-676 DSLDKTPI
+676 DSLEGTPI
-684 MMWVDL
+684 MMWIDL

-703 GLEEFTITGFLV
+703 GLEDFTITGFLV
-715 QDFEYERLYKICVDV
+715 QDFEYERLYEIRVDV
-730 TYAIDIWKEVP
+730 TYAIDIWKEVS

>member
-29 FTPQNKEISTAMLTE
+29 FTPQNKEISTTMLTE

-68 MTAEKKDATLD
+68 VTAEKKDATLD
-79 NQRATDV
+79 NQCATDV
-86 IDLKGMK
+86 IDLKGAYD
-93 EEAPLAP
+93 APLPP

-138 EKRYLFTYSSEDKMG
+138 EKRYLFTYLSEDKMG
-153 YIIVCGNDVY
+153 YII
-163 FVEELLYLGKAI
+163 
-175 FGELLDNHSV
+175 
-185 RWGYGFWNV
+185 
-194 GDRKNKDNI
+194 
-203 VWFDRIQ
+203 
-210 LGNDFFLVL
+210 
-219 RYTEEDGRRWIK
+219 
-231 LLCDTEPN
+231 
-239 NVWQEIEIDSIE
+239 
-251 TIRDEWI
+251 
-258 IYRDYNFDGYF
+258 
-269 DINVSSKVIYL
+269 
-280 WNPVKKQYEAAQ
+280 
-292 IPEEFMQLRDRAYFP
+292 
-307 ETEIIWGYDYDTVN
+307 
-321 LKNWMDID
+321 NWMDID
-329 ECETLWK
+329 ERETLWK

-344 ERACNAQVR
+344 ERACNAQMGGERVQ
-353 GKTVRIC
+353 IC
-360 ISDGSSDNAMFECN
+360 ISDGSSDNEMFECN

-386 VQLFYKKFYENM
+386 VQLFYKRFYENM
-398 VPPETFRY
+398 VPAETFTN
-406 VHWMKY
+406 VHSIKY
-412 DREDIVYIPQE
+412 DRENIVYIPQE

-467 TVIDKTWT
+467 TVIDKTWR

-496 ESSGGSDGSVA
+496 EGYGGSDGSVA
-507 FVFYKG
+507 FVFYQG
-513 QEDGTFRQTD
+513 QEDGTFQQTD
-523 IFSAMREEFGIVSYK
+523 VFSAMREEFGIFSYK

-549 YNKKI
+549 YDKKI

-559 ITYYMEGKRVEQ
+559 ITYYMEGKRVEE
-571 AVLML
+571 AVLMR

-583 ILTECVQEKYQ
+583 ILTECAQEKYQ

-663 GDGEAIAPVKEML
+663 GDGEAIAPVKKML
-676 DSLDKTPI
+676 DSLEGTPI
-684 MMWVDL
+684 MMWIDL

-703 GLEEFTITGFLV
+703 GLEDFTITGFLV
-715 QDFEYERLYKICVDV
+715 QDFEYERLYEIRVDV

>member
-1 MNASMRI
+1 
-8 LIKIMLIILL
+8 MLIILL

-29 FTPQNKEISTAMLTE
+29 FTPQNKEISTTMLTE

-68 MTAEKKDATLD
+68 VTAEKKDATLD
-79 NQRATDV
+79 NQCATDV
-86 IDLKGMK
+86 IDLKGAYD
-93 EEAPLAP
+93 APLPP

-138 EKRYLFTYSSEDKMG
+138 EKRYLFTYLSEDKMG
-153 YIIVCGNDVY
+153 YII
-163 FVEELLYLGKAI
+163 
-175 FGELLDNHSV
+175 
-185 RWGYGFWNV
+185 
-194 GDRKNKDNI
+194 
-203 VWFDRIQ
+203 
-210 LGNDFFLVL
+210 
-219 RYTEEDGRRWIK
+219 
-231 LLCDTEPN
+231 
-239 NVWQEIEIDSIE
+239 
-251 TIRDEWI
+251 
-258 IYRDYNFDGYF
+258 
-269 DINVSSKVIYL
+269 
-280 WNPVKKQYEAAQ
+280 
-292 IPEEFMQLRDRAYFP
+292 
-307 ETEIIWGYDYDTVN
+307 
-321 LKNWMDID
+321 NWMDID
-329 ECETLWK
+329 ERETLWK

-344 ERACNAQVR
+344 ERACNAQMGGERVQ
-353 GKTVRIC
+353 IC
-360 ISDGSSDNAMFECN
+360 ISDGSSDNEMFECN
-374 VALEEYREGSEK
+374 VVLEEYREGSEK
-386 VQLFYKKFYENM
+386 VQLFYKRFYENM
-398 VPPETFRY
+398 VPAETFTN
-406 VHWMKY
+406 VHSIKY
-412 DREDIVYIPQE
+412 DRENIVYIPQE

-467 TVIDKTWT
+467 TVIDKTWR

-496 ESSGGSDGSVA
+496 ESYGGSDGSVA
-507 FVFYKG
+507 FVFYQG
-513 QEDGTFRQTD
+513 QEDSTFQQTD
-523 IFSAMREEFGIVSYK
+523 VFSAMREEFGIFSYK
-538 GKNYLLRTLFD
+538 GKNYLPRTLFD
-549 YNKKI
+549 YDKKI

-559 ITYYMEGKRVEQ
+559 ITYYMEGKRVEE
-571 AVLML
+571 AVLMR

-583 ILTECVQEKYQ
+583 ILTECAQEKYQ

-663 GDGEAIAPVKEML
+663 GDGEAIAPVKKML
-676 DSLDKTPI
+676 DSLEGTPI
-684 MMWVDL
+684 MMWIDL

-703 GLEEFTITGFLV
+703 GLEDFTITGFLV
-715 QDFEYERLYKICVDV
+715 QDFEYERLYEIRVDV

>member
-1 MNASMRI
+1 
-8 LIKIMLIILL
+8 MLIILL

-29 FTPQNKEISTAMLTE
+29 FTPQNKEISTTMLTE

-68 MTAEKKDATLD
+68 VTAEKKDATLD
-79 NQRATDV
+79 NQCATDV
-86 IDLKGMK
+86 IDLKGAYD
-93 EEAPLAP
+93 APLPP

-138 EKRYLFTYSSEDKMG
+138 EKRYLFTYLSEDKMG
-153 YIIVCGNDVY
+153 YII
-163 FVEELLYLGKAI
+163 
-175 FGELLDNHSV
+175 
-185 RWGYGFWNV
+185 
-194 GDRKNKDNI
+194 
-203 VWFDRIQ
+203 
-210 LGNDFFLVL
+210 
-219 RYTEEDGRRWIK
+219 
-231 LLCDTEPN
+231 
-239 NVWQEIEIDSIE
+239 
-251 TIRDEWI
+251 
-258 IYRDYNFDGYF
+258 
-269 DINVSSKVIYL
+269 
-280 WNPVKKQYEAAQ
+280 
-292 IPEEFMQLRDRAYFP
+292 
-307 ETEIIWGYDYDTVN
+307 
-321 LKNWMDID
+321 NWMDID
-329 ECETLWK
+329 ERETLWK

-344 ERACNAQVR
+344 ERACNAQMGGERVQ
-353 GKTVRIC
+353 IC
-360 ISDGSSDNAMFECN
+360 ISDGSSDNEMFECN
-374 VALEEYREGSEK
+374 VVLEEYREGSEK
-386 VQLFYKKFYENM
+386 VQLFYKRFYENM
-398 VPPETFRY
+398 VPAETFTN
-406 VHWMKY
+406 VHSIKY
-412 DREDIVYIPQE
+412 DRENIVYIPQE

-467 TVIDKTWT
+467 TVIDKTWR

-496 ESSGGSDGSVA
+496 ESYGGSDGSVA
-507 FVFYKG
+507 FVFYQG
-513 QEDGTFRQTD
+513 QEDSTFQQTD
-523 IFSAMREEFGIVSYK
+523 VFSAMREEFGIFSYK

-549 YNKKI
+549 YDKKI

-559 ITYYMEGKRVEQ
+559 ITYYMEGKRVEE
-571 AVLML
+571 AVLMR

-583 ILTECVQEKYQ
+583 ILTECAQEKYQ

-663 GDGEAIAPVKEML
+663 GDGEAIAPVKKML
-676 DSLDKTPI
+676 DSLEGTPI
-684 MMWVDL
+684 MMWIDL

-703 GLEEFTITGFLV
+703 GLEDFTITGFLV
-715 QDFEYERLYKICVDV
+715 QDFEYERLYEIRVDV

>member
-29 FTPQNKEISTAMLTE
+29 FTPQNKEISTTMLTE

-62 IELPIG
+62 IELPINV
-68 MTAEKKDATLD
+68 TAEKKDATLD
-79 NQRATDV
+79 NQCATDV
-86 IDLKGMK
+86 IDLKGAYD
-93 EEAPLAP
+93 APLPP

-138 EKRYLFTYSSEDKMG
+138 EKRYLFTYLSEDKMG
-153 YIIVCGNDVY
+153 YII
-163 FVEELLYLGKAI
+163 
-175 FGELLDNHSV
+175 
-185 RWGYGFWNV
+185 
-194 GDRKNKDNI
+194 
-203 VWFDRIQ
+203 
-210 LGNDFFLVL
+210 
-219 RYTEEDGRRWIK
+219 
-231 LLCDTEPN
+231 
-239 NVWQEIEIDSIE
+239 
-251 TIRDEWI
+251 
-258 IYRDYNFDGYF
+258 
-269 DINVSSKVIYL
+269 
-280 WNPVKKQYEAAQ
+280 
-292 IPEEFMQLRDRAYFP
+292 
-307 ETEIIWGYDYDTVN
+307 
-321 LKNWMDID
+321 NWMDID
-329 ECETLWK
+329 ERETLWK

-344 ERACNAQVR
+344 ERACNAQMGGERVQ
-353 GKTVRIC
+353 IC
-360 ISDGSSDNAMFECN
+360 ISDGSSDNEMFECN

-386 VQLFYKKFYENM
+386 VQLFYKRFYENM
-398 VPPETFRY
+398 VPAETFTN
-406 VHWMKY
+406 VHSIKY
-412 DREDIVYIPQE
+412 DRENIVYIPQE

-467 TVIDKTWT
+467 TVIDKTWR

-496 ESSGGSDGSVA
+496 ESYGGSDGSVA
-507 FVFYKG
+507 FVFYQG
-513 QEDGTFRQTD
+513 QEDGTFQQTD
-523 IFSAMREEFGIVSYK
+523 VFSAMREEFGIFSYK

-549 YNKKI
+549 YDKKI

-559 ITYYMEGKRVEQ
+559 ITYYMEGKHVEE
-571 AVLML
+571 AVLMR

-663 GDGEAIAPVKEML
+663 GDGEAIAPVKKML
-676 DSLDKTPI
+676 DSLEGTPI
-684 MMWVDL
+684 IMWIDL

-703 GLEEFTITGFLV
+703 GLEDFTITGFLV
-715 QDFEYERLYKICVDV
+715 QDFEYERLYEIRVDV
-730 TYAIDIWKEVP
+730 TYAIDVWKEVP

>member
-1 MNASMRI
+1 
-8 LIKIMLIILL
+8 MLIILL

-29 FTPQNKEISTAMLTE
+29 FTPQNKEISTTMLTE

-68 MTAEKKDATLD
+68 VTAEKKDATLD
-79 NQRATDV
+79 NQCATDV
-86 IDLKGMK
+86 IDLKGAYD
-93 EEAPLAP
+93 APLPP

-138 EKRYLFTYSSEDKMG
+138 EKRYLFTYLSEDKMG
-153 YIIVCGNDVY
+153 YII
-163 FVEELLYLGKAI
+163 
-175 FGELLDNHSV
+175 
-185 RWGYGFWNV
+185 
-194 GDRKNKDNI
+194 
-203 VWFDRIQ
+203 
-210 LGNDFFLVL
+210 
-219 RYTEEDGRRWIK
+219 
-231 LLCDTEPN
+231 
-239 NVWQEIEIDSIE
+239 
-251 TIRDEWI
+251 
-258 IYRDYNFDGYF
+258 
-269 DINVSSKVIYL
+269 
-280 WNPVKKQYEAAQ
+280 
-292 IPEEFMQLRDRAYFP
+292 
-307 ETEIIWGYDYDTVN
+307 
-321 LKNWMDID
+321 NWMDID
-329 ECETLWK
+329 ERETLWK

-344 ERACNAQVR
+344 ERACNAQMGGERVQ
-353 GKTVRIC
+353 IC
-360 ISDGSSDNAMFECN
+360 ISDGSSDNEMFECN

-386 VQLFYKKFYENM
+386 VQLFYKRFYENM
-398 VPPETFRY
+398 VPAETFTN
-406 VHWMKY
+406 VHSIKY
-412 DREDIVYIPQE
+412 DRENIVYIPQE

-467 TVIDKTWT
+467 TVIDKTWR
-475 NPYLMVMADG
+475 NPYLMVIADG

-496 ESSGGSDGSVA
+496 ESYGGSDGSVA
-507 FVFYKG
+507 FVFYQG
-513 QEDGTFRQTD
+513 QEDGTFQQTD
-523 IFSAMREEFGIVSYK
+523 VFSAMREEFGIFSYK

-549 YNKKI
+549 YDKKI

-559 ITYYMEGKRVEQ
+559 ITYYMEGKHVEE
-571 AVLML
+571 AVLMR

-663 GDGEAIAPVKEML
+663 GDGEAIAPVKKML
-676 DSLDKTPI
+676 DSLEGTPI
-684 MMWVDL
+684 MMWIDL

-703 GLEEFTITGFLV
+703 GLEDFTITGFLV
-715 QDFEYERLYKICVDV
+715 QDFEYERLYEIRVDV
-730 TYAIDIWKEVP
+730 TYAIDVWKEVP

>member
-29 FTPQNKEISTAMLTE
+29 FTPQNKEISTTMLTE

-68 MTAEKKDATLD
+68 VTAEKKDATLD
-79 NQRATDV
+79 NQCATDV
-86 IDLKGMK
+86 IDLKGAYD
-93 EEAPLAP
+93 APLPP

-138 EKRYLFTYSSEDKMG
+138 EKRYLFTYLSEDKMG
-153 YIIVCGNDVY
+153 YII
-163 FVEELLYLGKAI
+163 
-175 FGELLDNHSV
+175 
-185 RWGYGFWNV
+185 
-194 GDRKNKDNI
+194 
-203 VWFDRIQ
+203 
-210 LGNDFFLVL
+210 
-219 RYTEEDGRRWIK
+219 
-231 LLCDTEPN
+231 
-239 NVWQEIEIDSIE
+239 
-251 TIRDEWI
+251 
-258 IYRDYNFDGYF
+258 
-269 DINVSSKVIYL
+269 
-280 WNPVKKQYEAAQ
+280 
-292 IPEEFMQLRDRAYFP
+292 
-307 ETEIIWGYDYDTVN
+307 
-321 LKNWMDID
+321 NWMDID
-329 ECETLWK
+329 ERETLWK

-344 ERACNAQVR
+344 ERACNAQMGGERVQ
-353 GKTVRIC
+353 IC
-360 ISDGSSDNAMFECN
+360 ISDGSSDNEMFECN
-374 VALEEYREGSEK
+374 VVLEEYREGSEK
-386 VQLFYKKFYENM
+386 VQLFYKRFYENM
-398 VPPETFRY
+398 VPAETFTN
-406 VHWMKY
+406 VHSIKY
-412 DREDIVYIPQE
+412 DRENIVYIPQE

-467 TVIDKTWT
+467 TVIDKMWR

-496 ESSGGSDGSVA
+496 ESYGGSDGSVA
-507 FVFYKG
+507 FVFYQG
-513 QEDGTFRQTD
+513 QEDGTFQQTD
-523 IFSAMREEFGIVSYK
+523 VFSAMREEFGIFSYK

-549 YNKKI
+549 YDKKI

-559 ITYYMEGKRVEQ
+559 ITYYMEGKRVEE
-571 AVLML
+571 AVLMR

-583 ILTECVQEKYQ
+583 ILTECAQEKYQ

-663 GDGEAIAPVKEML
+663 GDGEAIAPVKKML
-676 DSLDKTPI
+676 DSLEGTPI
-684 MMWVDL
+684 MMWIDL

-703 GLEEFTITGFLV
+703 GLEDFTITGFLV
-715 QDFEYERLYKICVDV
+715 QDFEYERLYEIRVDV
-730 TYAIDIWKEVP
+730 TYAIDVWKEVP

>member
-29 FTPQNKEISTAMLTE
+29 FTPQNKEISTTMLTE

-68 MTAEKKDATLD
+68 VTAEKKDATLD
-79 NQRATDV
+79 NQCATDV
-86 IDLKGMK
+86 IDLKGAYD
-93 EEAPLAP
+93 APLPP

-138 EKRYLFTYSSEDKMG
+138 EKRYLFTYLSEDKMG
-153 YIIVCGNDVY
+153 YII
-163 FVEELLYLGKAI
+163 
-175 FGELLDNHSV
+175 
-185 RWGYGFWNV
+185 
-194 GDRKNKDNI
+194 
-203 VWFDRIQ
+203 
-210 LGNDFFLVL
+210 
-219 RYTEEDGRRWIK
+219 
-231 LLCDTEPN
+231 
-239 NVWQEIEIDSIE
+239 
-251 TIRDEWI
+251 
-258 IYRDYNFDGYF
+258 
-269 DINVSSKVIYL
+269 
-280 WNPVKKQYEAAQ
+280 
-292 IPEEFMQLRDRAYFP
+292 
-307 ETEIIWGYDYDTVN
+307 
-321 LKNWMDID
+321 NWMDID
-329 ECETLWK
+329 ERETLWK

-344 ERACNAQVR
+344 ERACNAQMGGERVQ
-353 GKTVRIC
+353 IC
-360 ISDGSSDNAMFECN
+360 ISDGSSDNEMFECN

-386 VQLFYKKFYENM
+386 VQLFYKRFYENM
-398 VPPETFRY
+398 VPAETFTN
-406 VHWMKY
+406 VHSIKY
-412 DREDIVYIPQE
+412 DRENIVYIPQE

-467 TVIDKTWT
+467 TVIDKTWR

-496 ESSGGSDGSVA
+496 ESYGGSDGSVA
-507 FVFYKG
+507 FVFYQG
-513 QEDGTFRQTD
+513 QEDGTFQQTD
-523 IFSAMREEFGIVSYK
+523 VFSAMREEFGIFSYK
-538 GKNYLLRTLFD
+538 GKNYLPRTLFD
-549 YNKKI
+549 YDKKI

-559 ITYYMEGKRVEQ
+559 ITYYMEGKRVEE
-571 AVLML
+571 AVLMR

-583 ILTECVQEKYQ
+583 ILTECAQEKYQ

-663 GDGEAIAPVKEML
+663 GDGEAIAPVKKML
-676 DSLDKTPI
+676 DSLEGTPI
-684 MMWVDL
+684 MMWIDL

-703 GLEEFTITGFLV
+703 GLEDFTITGFLV
-715 QDFEYERLYKICVDV
+715 QDFEYERLYEIRVDV
-730 TYAIDIWKEVP
+730 TYAIDIWKEVS

>member
-29 FTPQNKEISTAMLTE
+29 FTPQNKEISTTMLTE

-68 MTAEKKDATLD
+68 VTAEKKDATLD
-79 NQRATDV
+79 NQCATDV
-86 IDLKGMK
+86 IDLKGAYD
-93 EEAPLAP
+93 APLPP

-138 EKRYLFTYSSEDKMG
+138 EKRYLFTYLSEDKMG
-153 YIIVCGNDVY
+153 YII
-163 FVEELLYLGKAI
+163 
-175 FGELLDNHSV
+175 
-185 RWGYGFWNV
+185 
-194 GDRKNKDNI
+194 
-203 VWFDRIQ
+203 
-210 LGNDFFLVL
+210 
-219 RYTEEDGRRWIK
+219 
-231 LLCDTEPN
+231 
-239 NVWQEIEIDSIE
+239 
-251 TIRDEWI
+251 
-258 IYRDYNFDGYF
+258 
-269 DINVSSKVIYL
+269 
-280 WNPVKKQYEAAQ
+280 
-292 IPEEFMQLRDRAYFP
+292 
-307 ETEIIWGYDYDTVN
+307 
-321 LKNWMDID
+321 NWMDID
-329 ECETLWK
+329 ERETLWK

-344 ERACNAQVR
+344 ERACNAQMGGERVQ
-353 GKTVRIC
+353 IC
-360 ISDGSSDNAMFECN
+360 ISDGSSDNEMFECN

-386 VQLFYKKFYENM
+386 VQLFYKRFYENM
-398 VPPETFRY
+398 VPAETFTN
-406 VHWMKY
+406 VHSIKY
-412 DREDIVYIPQE
+412 DRENIVYIPQE

-467 TVIDKTWT
+467 TVIDKTWR

-496 ESSGGSDGSVA
+496 ESYGGSDGSVA
-507 FVFYKG
+507 FVFYQG
-513 QEDGTFRQTD
+513 QEDSTFQQTD
-523 IFSAMREEFGIVSYK
+523 VFSAMREEFGIFSYK
-538 GKNYLLRTLFD
+538 GKNYLPRTLFD
-549 YNKKI
+549 YDKKI

-559 ITYYMEGKRVEQ
+559 ITYYMERKHVEE
-571 AVLML
+571 AVLMR

-583 ILTECVQEKYQ
+583 ILTECAQEKYQ

-663 GDGEAIAPVKEML
+663 GDGEAIAPVKKML
-676 DSLDKTPI
+676 DSLEGTPI
-684 MMWVDL
+684 MMWIDL

-703 GLEEFTITGFLV
+703 GLEDFTITGFLV
-715 QDFEYERLYKICVDV
+715 QDFEYERLYEIRVDV
-730 TYAIDIWKEVP
+730 TYAIDVWKEVP

>member
-1 MNASMRI
+1 M
-8 LIKIMLIILL
+8 
-18 KFFDTTEAPSN
+18 
-29 FTPQNKEISTAMLTE
+29 
-44 IATPL
+44 
-49 HTIGNTLFYGNLV
+49 FYGNLV
-62 IELPIG
+62 IELPINV
-68 MTAEKKDATLD
+68 TAEKKDATLD
-79 NQRATDV
+79 NQCATDV
-86 IDLKGMK
+86 IDLKGAYD
-93 EEAPLAP
+93 APLPP

-138 EKRYLFTYSSEDKMG
+138 EKRYLFTYLSEDKMG
-153 YIIVCGNDVY
+153 YII
-163 FVEELLYLGKAI
+163 
-175 FGELLDNHSV
+175 
-185 RWGYGFWNV
+185 
-194 GDRKNKDNI
+194 
-203 VWFDRIQ
+203 
-210 LGNDFFLVL
+210 
-219 RYTEEDGRRWIK
+219 
-231 LLCDTEPN
+231 
-239 NVWQEIEIDSIE
+239 
-251 TIRDEWI
+251 
-258 IYRDYNFDGYF
+258 
-269 DINVSSKVIYL
+269 
-280 WNPVKKQYEAAQ
+280 
-292 IPEEFMQLRDRAYFP
+292 
-307 ETEIIWGYDYDTVN
+307 
-321 LKNWMDID
+321 NWMDID
-329 ECETLWK
+329 ERETLWK

-344 ERACNAQVR
+344 ERACNAQMGGERVQ
-353 GKTVRIC
+353 IC
-360 ISDGSSDNAMFECN
+360 ISDGSSDNEMFECN

-386 VQLFYKKFYENM
+386 VQLFYKRFYENM
-398 VPPETFRY
+398 VPAETFTN
-406 VHWMKY
+406 VHSIKY
-412 DREDIVYIPQE
+412 DRENIVYIPQE

-467 TVIDKTWT
+467 TVIDKTWR

-496 ESSGGSDGSVA
+496 ESYGGSDGSVA
-507 FVFYKG
+507 FVFYQG
-513 QEDGTFRQTD
+513 QEDGTFQQTD
-523 IFSAMREEFGIVSYK
+523 VFSAMREEFGIFSYK

-549 YNKKI
+549 YDKKI

-559 ITYYMEGKRVEQ
+559 ITYYMEGKHVEE
-571 AVLML
+571 AVLMR

-663 GDGEAIAPVKEML
+663 GDGEAIAPVKKML
-676 DSLDKTPI
+676 DSLEGTPI
-684 MMWVDL
+684 MMWIDL

-703 GLEEFTITGFLV
+703 GLEDFTITGFLV
-715 QDFEYERLYKICVDV
+715 QDFEYERLYEIRVDV
-730 TYAIDIWKEVP
+730 TYAIDVWKEVP

>member
-29 FTPQNKEISTAMLTE
+29 FTPQNKEISTTMLTE

-49 HTIGNTLFYGNLV
+49 YTIGNTLFYGNLV

-68 MTAEKKDATLD
+68 VTAEKKDATLD

-86 IDLKGMK
+86 IDLKGAYD
-93 EEAPLAP
+93 APLPP

-138 EKRYLFTYSSEDKMG
+138 EKRYLFTYLSEDKMG

-163 FVEELLYLGKAI
+163 FVEELIYLGKAI
-175 FGELLDNHSV
+175 FGELLDNHGV
-185 RWGYGFWNV
+185 RWGYGFWNI
-194 GDRKNKDNI
+194 GDRENEDNI

-231 LLCDTEPN
+231 LLCDKAPS

-251 TIRDEWI
+251 TPREEWI
-258 IYRDYNFDGYF
+258 IYEDYNFDGYF
-269 DINVSSKVIYL
+269 DINISSKMIYL
-280 WNPVKKQYEAAQ
+280 WNSVKKQYEAAQ
-292 IPEEFMQLRDRAYFP
+292 IPAEFMQLQSRAYFP
-307 ETEIIWGYDYDTVN
+307 ETEIIWGYDYNTVESE
-321 LKNWMDID
+321 NWMDID
-329 ECETLWK
+329 ERETLWK

-344 ERACNAQVR
+344 ERACNAQMGGERVQ
-353 GKTVRIC
+353 IC
-360 ISDGSSDNAMFECN
+360 ISDGSSDNEMFECN

-386 VQLFYKKFYENM
+386 VQLFYKRFYENM
-398 VPPETFRY
+398 VPAETFTN
-406 VHWMKY
+406 VHSIKY
-412 DREDIVYIPQE
+412 DRENIVYIPQE

-467 TVIDKTWT
+467 TVIDKTWR

-496 ESSGGSDGSVA
+496 ESYGGSDGSVA
-507 FVFYKG
+507 FVFYQG
-513 QEDGTFRQTD
+513 QEDGTFQQTD
-523 IFSAMREEFGIVSYK
+523 VFSAMREEFGIFSYK

-549 YNKKI
+549 YDKKI

-559 ITYYMEGKRVEQ
+559 ITYYMEGKHVEE
-571 AVLML
+571 AVLMR

-663 GDGEAIAPVKEML
+663 GDGEAIAPVKKML
-676 DSLDKTPI
+676 DSLEGTPI
-684 MMWVDL
+684 MMWIDL

-703 GLEEFTITGFLV
+703 GLEDFTITGFLV
-715 QDFEYERLYKICVDV
+715 QDFEYERLYEIRVDV
-730 TYAIDIWKEVP
+730 TYAIDVWKEVP

>member
-18 KFFDTTEAPSN
+18 KFFDTTEVPSN
-29 FTPQNKEISTAMLTE
+29 FTPQNKGISTTMLTE

-68 MTAEKKDATLD
+68 VTAEKKDATLD
-79 NQRATDV
+79 NQCATDV
-86 IDLKGMK
+86 IDLKGAYD
-93 EEAPLAP
+93 APLPP

-138 EKRYLFTYSSEDKMG
+138 EKRYLFTYLSEDKMG
-153 YIIVCGNDVY
+153 YII
-163 FVEELLYLGKAI
+163 
-175 FGELLDNHSV
+175 
-185 RWGYGFWNV
+185 
-194 GDRKNKDNI
+194 
-203 VWFDRIQ
+203 
-210 LGNDFFLVL
+210 
-219 RYTEEDGRRWIK
+219 
-231 LLCDTEPN
+231 
-239 NVWQEIEIDSIE
+239 
-251 TIRDEWI
+251 
-258 IYRDYNFDGYF
+258 
-269 DINVSSKVIYL
+269 
-280 WNPVKKQYEAAQ
+280 
-292 IPEEFMQLRDRAYFP
+292 
-307 ETEIIWGYDYDTVN
+307 
-321 LKNWMDID
+321 NWMDID
-329 ECETLWK
+329 ERETLWK

-344 ERACNAQVR
+344 ERACNAQMGGERVQ
-353 GKTVRIC
+353 IC
-360 ISDGSSDNAMFECN
+360 ISDGSSDNEMFECN

-386 VQLFYKKFYENM
+386 VQLFYKRFYENM
-398 VPPETFRY
+398 VPAETFTN
-406 VHWMKY
+406 VHSIKY
-412 DREDIVYIPQE
+412 DRENIVYIPQE

-467 TVIDKTWT
+467 TVIDKTWR

-496 ESSGGSDGSVA
+496 ESYGGSDGSVA
-507 FVFYKG
+507 FVFYQG
-513 QEDGTFRQTD
+513 QEDGTFQQTD
-523 IFSAMREEFGIVSYK
+523 VFSAMREEFGIFSYK

-549 YNKKI
+549 YDKKI

-559 ITYYMEGKRVEQ
+559 ITYYMEGKHVEE
-571 AVLML
+571 AVLMR

-663 GDGEAIAPVKEML
+663 GDGEAIAPVKKML
-676 DSLDKTPI
+676 DSLEGTPI
-684 MMWVDL
+684 MMWIDL

-703 GLEEFTITGFLV
+703 GLEDFTITGFLV
-715 QDFEYERLYKICVDV
+715 QDFEYERLYEIRVDV
-730 TYAIDIWKEVP
+730 TYAIDVWKEVP

>member
-29 FTPQNKEISTAMLTE
+29 FTPQNKEISTTMLTE

-68 MTAEKKDATLD
+68 VTAEKKDATLD

-86 IDLKGMK
+86 IDLKGAYD
-93 EEAPLAP
+93 APLPP

-138 EKRYLFTYSSEDKMG
+138 EKRYLFTYLSEDKMG
-153 YIIVCGNDVY
+153 YII
-163 FVEELLYLGKAI
+163 
-175 FGELLDNHSV
+175 
-185 RWGYGFWNV
+185 
-194 GDRKNKDNI
+194 
-203 VWFDRIQ
+203 
-210 LGNDFFLVL
+210 
-219 RYTEEDGRRWIK
+219 
-231 LLCDTEPN
+231 
-239 NVWQEIEIDSIE
+239 
-251 TIRDEWI
+251 
-258 IYRDYNFDGYF
+258 
-269 DINVSSKVIYL
+269 
-280 WNPVKKQYEAAQ
+280 
-292 IPEEFMQLRDRAYFP
+292 
-307 ETEIIWGYDYDTVN
+307 
-321 LKNWMDID
+321 NWMDID
-329 ECETLWK
+329 ERETLWK

-344 ERACNAQVR
+344 ERACNAQMGGERVQ
-353 GKTVRIC
+353 IC
-360 ISDGSSDNAMFECN
+360 ISDGSSDNEMFECN

-386 VQLFYKKFYENM
+386 VQLFYKRFYENM
-398 VPPETFRY
+398 VPAETFTN
-406 VHWMKY
+406 VHSIKY
-412 DREDIVYIPQE
+412 DRENIVYIPQE

-467 TVIDKTWT
+467 TVIDKTWR

-496 ESSGGSDGSVA
+496 ESYGGSDGSVA
-507 FVFYKG
+507 FVFYQG
-513 QEDGTFRQTD
+513 QEDGTFQQTD
-523 IFSAMREEFGIVSYK
+523 VFSAMREEFGIFSYK

-549 YNKKI
+549 YDKKI

-559 ITYYMEGKRVEQ
+559 ITYYMEGKHVEE
-571 AVLML
+571 AVLMR

-663 GDGEAIAPVKEML
+663 GDGEAIAPVKKML
-676 DSLDKTPI
+676 DSLEGTPI
-684 MMWVDL
+684 MMWIDL

-703 GLEEFTITGFLV
+703 GLEDFTITGFLV
-715 QDFEYERLYKICVDV
+715 QDFEYERLYEIRVDV
-730 TYAIDIWKEVP
+730 TYAIDVWKEVP

>member
-29 FTPQNKEISTAMLTE
+29 FTPQNKEISTTMLTE

-68 MTAEKKDATLD
+68 VTAEKKDATLD
-79 NQRATDV
+79 NQCATDV
-86 IDLKGMK
+86 IDLKGAYD
-93 EEAPLAP
+93 APLPP

-138 EKRYLFTYSSEDKMG
+138 EKRYLFTYLSEDKMG
-153 YIIVCGNDVY
+153 YII
-163 FVEELLYLGKAI
+163 
-175 FGELLDNHSV
+175 
-185 RWGYGFWNV
+185 
-194 GDRKNKDNI
+194 
-203 VWFDRIQ
+203 
-210 LGNDFFLVL
+210 
-219 RYTEEDGRRWIK
+219 
-231 LLCDTEPN
+231 
-239 NVWQEIEIDSIE
+239 
-251 TIRDEWI
+251 
-258 IYRDYNFDGYF
+258 
-269 DINVSSKVIYL
+269 
-280 WNPVKKQYEAAQ
+280 
-292 IPEEFMQLRDRAYFP
+292 
-307 ETEIIWGYDYDTVN
+307 
-321 LKNWMDID
+321 NWMDID
-329 ECETLWK
+329 ERETLWK

-344 ERACNAQVR
+344 ERACNAQMGGERVQ
-353 GKTVRIC
+353 IC
-360 ISDGSSDNAMFECN
+360 ISDGSSDNEMFECN

-386 VQLFYKKFYENM
+386 VQLFYKRFYENM
-398 VPPETFRY
+398 VPAETFTN
-406 VHWMKY
+406 VHSIKY
-412 DREDIVYIPQE
+412 DRENIVYIPQE

-467 TVIDKTWT
+467 TVIDKTWR

-496 ESSGGSDGSVA
+496 ESYGGSDGSVA
-507 FVFYKG
+507 FVFYQG
-513 QEDGTFRQTD
+513 QEDGTFQQTD
-523 IFSAMREEFGIVSYK
+523 VFSAMREEFGIFSYK

-549 YNKKI
+549 YDKKI

-559 ITYYMEGKRVEQ
+559 ITYYMEGKHVEE
-571 AVLML
+571 AVLMR

-663 GDGEAIAPVKEML
+663 GDGEAIAPVKKML
-676 DSLDKTPI
+676 DSLEGTPI
-684 MMWVDL
+684 MMWIDL

-703 GLEEFTITGFLV
+703 GLEDFTITGFLV
-715 QDFEYERLYKICVDV
+715 QDFEYERLYEIRVDV
-730 TYAIDIWKEVP
+730 TYAIDVWKEVP

>member
-29 FTPQNKEISTAMLTE
+29 FTPQNKEISTTMLTE

-68 MTAEKKDATLD
+68 VTAEKKDATLD

-86 IDLKGMK
+86 IDLKGAYD
-93 EEAPLAP
+93 APLPP

-138 EKRYLFTYSSEDKMG
+138 EKRYLFTYLSEDKMG
-153 YIIVCGNDVY
+153 YII
-163 FVEELLYLGKAI
+163 
-175 FGELLDNHSV
+175 
-185 RWGYGFWNV
+185 
-194 GDRKNKDNI
+194 
-203 VWFDRIQ
+203 
-210 LGNDFFLVL
+210 
-219 RYTEEDGRRWIK
+219 
-231 LLCDTEPN
+231 
-239 NVWQEIEIDSIE
+239 
-251 TIRDEWI
+251 
-258 IYRDYNFDGYF
+258 
-269 DINVSSKVIYL
+269 
-280 WNPVKKQYEAAQ
+280 
-292 IPEEFMQLRDRAYFP
+292 
-307 ETEIIWGYDYDTVN
+307 
-321 LKNWMDID
+321 NWMDID

-344 ERACNAQVR
+344 ERTCNAQVR
-353 GKTVRIC
+353 GKTVQIC
-360 ISDGSSDNAMFECN
+360 ISDGSSDNEMFECN

-386 VQLFYKKFYENM
+386 VQLFYKRFYENM
-398 VPPETFRY
+398 VPAETFTN
-406 VHWMKY
+406 VHSIKY
-412 DREDIVYIPQE
+412 DRENIVYIPQE

-467 TVIDKTWT
+467 TVIDKTWR

-496 ESSGGSDGSVA
+496 ESYGGSDGSVA
-507 FVFYKG
+507 FVFYQG
-513 QEDGTFRQTD
+513 QEDGTFQQTD
-523 IFSAMREEFGIVSYK
+523 VFSAMREEFGILSYK
-538 GKNYLLRTLFD
+538 GKNYLFRTLFD
-549 YNKKI
+549 YDKKI

-559 ITYYMEGKRVEQ
+559 ITYYMEGKRVEE
-571 AVLML
+571 AVLMR

-676 DSLDKTPI
+676 DSLEGTPI

-703 GLEEFTITGFLV
+703 GLEDFTITGFLV
-715 QDFEYERLYKICVDV
+715 QDFEYERLYEIRVDV

>member
-29 FTPQNKEISTAMLTE
+29 FTPQNKEISTTMLTE

-68 MTAEKKDATLD
+68 VTAEKKDATLD

-86 IDLKGMK
+86 IDLKGAYD
-93 EEAPLAP
+93 APLPP

-138 EKRYLFTYSSEDKMG
+138 EKRYLFTYLSEDKMG
-153 YIIVCGNDVY
+153 YII
-163 FVEELLYLGKAI
+163 
-175 FGELLDNHSV
+175 
-185 RWGYGFWNV
+185 
-194 GDRKNKDNI
+194 
-203 VWFDRIQ
+203 
-210 LGNDFFLVL
+210 
-219 RYTEEDGRRWIK
+219 
-231 LLCDTEPN
+231 
-239 NVWQEIEIDSIE
+239 
-251 TIRDEWI
+251 
-258 IYRDYNFDGYF
+258 
-269 DINVSSKVIYL
+269 
-280 WNPVKKQYEAAQ
+280 
-292 IPEEFMQLRDRAYFP
+292 
-307 ETEIIWGYDYDTVN
+307 
-321 LKNWMDID
+321 NWMDID

-344 ERACNAQVR
+344 ERTCNAQVR
-353 GKTVRIC
+353 GKTVQIC
-360 ISDGSSDNAMFECN
+360 ISDGSSDNEMFECN

-386 VQLFYKKFYENM
+386 VQLFYKRFYENM
-398 VPPETFRY
+398 VPAETFTN
-406 VHWMKY
+406 VHSIKY
-412 DREDIVYIPQE
+412 DRENIVYIPQE

-467 TVIDKTWT
+467 TVIDKTWR

-496 ESSGGSDGSVA
+496 ESYGGSDGSVA
-507 FVFYKG
+507 FVFYQG
-513 QEDGTFRQTD
+513 QEDGTFQQTD
-523 IFSAMREEFGIVSYK
+523 VFSAMREEFGILSYK
-538 GKNYLLRTLFD
+538 GKNYLFRTLFD
-549 YNKKI
+549 YDKKI

-559 ITYYMEGKRVEQ
+559 ITYYMEGKRVEE
-571 AVLML
+571 AVLMR

-583 ILTECVQEKYQ
+583 ILTECAQEKYQ

-646 ELWEPSNINICE
+646 ELWEPSSINICE

-676 DSLDKTPI
+676 DSLEGTPI

-703 GLEEFTITGFLV
+703 GLEDFTITGFLV
-715 QDFEYERLYKICVDV
+715 QDFEYERLYEIRVDV

>member
-29 FTPQNKEISTAMLTE
+29 FTPQNKEISTTMLTE

-68 MTAEKKDATLD
+68 VTAEKKDATLD
-79 NQRATDV
+79 NQCATDV
-86 IDLKGMK
+86 IDLKGAYD
-93 EEAPLAP
+93 APLPP

-138 EKRYLFTYSSEDKMG
+138 EKRYLFTYLSEDKMG
-153 YIIVCGNDVY
+153 YII
-163 FVEELLYLGKAI
+163 
-175 FGELLDNHSV
+175 
-185 RWGYGFWNV
+185 
-194 GDRKNKDNI
+194 
-203 VWFDRIQ
+203 
-210 LGNDFFLVL
+210 
-219 RYTEEDGRRWIK
+219 
-231 LLCDTEPN
+231 
-239 NVWQEIEIDSIE
+239 
-251 TIRDEWI
+251 
-258 IYRDYNFDGYF
+258 
-269 DINVSSKVIYL
+269 
-280 WNPVKKQYEAAQ
+280 
-292 IPEEFMQLRDRAYFP
+292 
-307 ETEIIWGYDYDTVN
+307 
-321 LKNWMDID
+321 NWMDID
-329 ECETLWK
+329 ERETLWK

-344 ERACNAQVR
+344 ERACNAQMGGERVQ
-353 GKTVRIC
+353 IC
-360 ISDGSSDNAMFECN
+360 ISDGSSDNEMFECN

-386 VQLFYKKFYENM
+386 VQLFYKRFYENM
-398 VPPETFRY
+398 VPAETFTN
-406 VHWMKY
+406 VHSIKY
-412 DREDIVYIPQE
+412 DRENIVYIPQE

-467 TVIDKTWT
+467 TVIDKTWR

-496 ESSGGSDGSVA
+496 ESYGGSDGSVA
-507 FVFYKG
+507 FVFYQG
-513 QEDGTFRQTD
+513 QEDSTFQQTD
-523 IFSAMREEFGIVSYK
+523 VFSAMREEFGIFSYK
-538 GKNYLLRTLFD
+538 GKNYLPRTLFD
-549 YNKKI
+549 YDKKI

-559 ITYYMEGKRVEQ
+559 ITYYMEGKRVEE
-571 AVLML
+571 AVLMR

-583 ILTECVQEKYQ
+583 ILTECAQEKYQ

-663 GDGEAIAPVKEML
+663 GDGEAIAPVKKML
-676 DSLDKTPI
+676 DSLEGTPI
-684 MMWVDL
+684 MMWIDL

-703 GLEEFTITGFLV
+703 GLEDFTITGFLV
-715 QDFEYERLYKICVDV
+715 QDFEYERLYEIRVDV
-730 TYAIDIWKEVP
+730 TYAIDIWKEVS